1 MIGTIANTVCIA
13 IGTIAGCL
21 MRKGIKDRYKES
33 LFNAMGLASI
43 ALGCNAFVQNISKSE
58 FPVLFIL
65 SIALGGLIGSMLDL
79 QGRVDRFAEK
89 KGASRL
95 AEGLTMACLLYCIG
109 TFSIVGPILSAL
121 KGDNTFLFTNS
132 TLDLVTSAVFGASYG
147 IGMIL
152 AAPILFIWQGGIWLI
167 ARLSSSA
174 EVMQGPLLNELCI
187 VGGLLIMASGL
198 SILKVKDCKTI
209 NYIPALL
216 VPIIF
221 YLGKCIIQ

>member
-152 AAPILFIWQGGIWLI
+152 AAPILFIWQGGIWLM
-167 ARLSSSA
+167 ARMSSSA

>member
-43 ALGCNAFVQNISKSE
+43 ALGCSAFVQNISKSE

>member
-152 AAPILFIWQGGIWLI
+152 AAPILFIWQGGIWLM
-167 ARLSSSA
+167 ARMSSSA

-209 NYIPALL
+209 NYIPALI

>member
-152 AAPILFIWQGGIWLI
+152 AAPILFIWQGGIWLM

>member
-1 MIGTIANTVCIA
+1 MIGTITNTVCIA

-43 ALGCNAFVQNISKSE
+43 ALGCSAFVQNISKSE

-187 VGGLLIMASGL
+187 VGGLLIIASGL

-209 NYIPALL
+209 NYIPALI